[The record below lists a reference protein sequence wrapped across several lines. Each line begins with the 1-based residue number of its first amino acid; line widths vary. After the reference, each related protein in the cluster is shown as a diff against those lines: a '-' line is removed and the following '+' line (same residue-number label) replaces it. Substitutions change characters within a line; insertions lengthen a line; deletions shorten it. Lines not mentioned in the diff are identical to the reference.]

1 MKETWRWFGPT
12 DEISI
17 NEIRQTGSAGVVSAL
32 HHIPNGAVWP
42 VSAIELRKR
51 DIEGTRENPT
61 GLTWDVVESL
71 PVSEAIKT
79 KGADRA
85 THIEAYKESLRNLAA
100 CGIQVICYNFMP
112 VIDWTRTNLASAL
125 PHGGTAMQF
134 DLIDFAT
141 FDIHLLKR
149 ERAQADYSDAL
160 QAQALTRFSSM
171 GNTRKKELI
180 HNILAGLPGSEE
192 HWTTSDIL
200 DCLKTYDDIS
210 RADLQQNLID
220 FLAEILPTAEEH
232 GLRLCCHPDDPPFPL
247 LGLPRV
253 MSTQEDYAK
262 ITSAI
267 DSPANGIT
275 FCTGSLGIDP
285 AFDPAD
291 FVKTLGPK
299 IHFVHL
305 RNTRSHAPHD
315 ENRTS
320 FFEAAH
326 LGGDTDMP
334 ATVFALMDEEKRR
347 RSAGRTDAEI
357 PMRPD
362 HGQAILADL
371 DRPMMPGYP
380 LIGRMKG
387 LAELRGIIAA
397 YRHING

>member
-305 RNTRSHAPHD
+305 RNTRSHTPHD
-315 ENRTS
+315 GNRTS

-334 ATVFALMDEEKRR
+334 AAVFALMGEEKRR